1 MKKFAEGGS
10 GFFDLFPKDENRE
23 TVMEKPPIKKPCYWQ
38 TNFVTKSPE
47 THGDDLFSRLNPRFS
62 GKSFEGCV
70 KITIFAPDYL
80 GLRITL

>member
-10 GFFDLFPKDENRE
+10 GDGSLICSPKI
-23 TVMEKPPIKKPCYWQ
+23 EKPPIKKPCYWQ

-47 THGDDLFSRLNPRFS
+47 THGDDLFSCLNPRFS

>member
-1 MKKFAEGGS
+1 MKQVKGEFTYGINIGS
-10 GFFDLFPKDENRE
+10 CYTIHNYDQ
-23 TVMEKPPIKKPCYWQ
+23 MKPCYWQ